1 MPQPSR
7 WPNNGSRSRLINQG
21 CRWSPRRRESRCL
34 DKHAEKDHQKN
45 GTKTKSDTSHTCQTW
60 NRDNN
65 KKREASFAVDTCH
78 FSNLWSCTKETSS
91 LEILIWKGSS
101 TRQIQRL
108 GTSCKESCQEIFGG
122 IDRTAIGIGS
132 SHHIWITASGDG
144 WTQEKEK
151 GISPTIEPF
160 QWLGRLGRGQE
171 TETRS
176 ISGLWHELEHF
187 SVQTTTQETSNK
199 WFF

>member
-108 GTSCKESCQEIFGG
+108 GKAPKKAVKKALVGSIGQQLGLDPATTSALQQAATAEPRKRKRQKPNDWTLPVTGKIGPRARNGDEIY
-122 IDRTAIGIGS
+122 
-132 SHHIWITASGDG
+132 IWIMTRTRTLFSSNYYTGD
-144 WTQEKEK
+144 
-151 GISPTIEPF
+151 
-160 QWLGRLGRGQE
+160 
-171 TETRS
+171 
-176 ISGLWHELEHF
+176 
-187 SVQTTTQETSNK
+187 
-199 WFF
+199 